1 MGIIDNIK
9 NDAQKNG
16 SKVQSTEATKLETI
30 FNKMFYLDK
39 NIEEETAFVKQVM
52 TRGLESQERK
62 GLHAS
67 AMIGAENQFCPRQQV
82 LSLVYKQL
90 QGEQLP
96 VGLMRIFEEGNAIH
110 EKWQRLLIRAGYAK
124 AKTLDRTRF
133 DNDYMISYTPDI
145 VCRIPEFYDGAMVGE
160 IKSVNPF
167 QFKKMTSHPSAHKQ
181 LQFYMYLCQ
190 KAAKEKGTWNGKDYM
205 KGFVLCDDK
214 GAQDF
219 KLFIYEYEPETV
231 APFIDR
237 CDNVKHHYEEF
248 IENGNLVKRRKD
260 CTSCDCKF
268 AEKCPMRDACWNIGM
283 GRVRLDKCKKE

>member
-1 MGIIDNIK
+1 MGVIDNIK
-9 NDAQKNG
+9 KEAQGNG
-16 SKVQSTEATKLETI
+16 SKIQTTEAAKLERI

-39 NIEEETAFVKQVM
+39 DIEEEVAFIRQVM

-67 AMIGAENQFCPRQQV
+67 AMIASDSQFCVRQQV
-82 LSLVYKQL
+82 LSLAYKQL

-133 DNDYMISYTPDI
+133 DNEYMISYTPDI
-145 VCRIPEFYDGAMVGE
+145 VCKIPEFYDGAMVGE

-190 KAAKEKGTWNGKDYM
+190 KAAKEKGKWNGKDYM

-219 KLFIYEYEPETV
+219 KLFIYDYEPETV
-231 APFIDR
+231 APFIQR
-237 CDNVKHHYEEF
+237 CEEVKYYYERM
-248 IENGNLVKRRKD
+248 IEESKLVKRRKG
-260 CTSCDCKF
+260 CDSTNCKF
-268 AEKCPMRDACWNIGM
+268 AEKCAMKDACWNVGM
-283 GRVRLDKCKKE
+283 GKVKL

>member
-1 MGIIDNIK
+1 MGIIENIK

-16 SKVQSTEATKLETI
+16 SKVQSTESAKLETI
-30 FNKMFYLDK
+30 LNRMFYLDK
-39 NIEEETAFVKQVM
+39 DIDEEVAFVKQVM

-67 AMIGAENQFCPRQQV
+67 AMIVSDNQFCVRQQV
-82 LSLVYKQL
+82 LSLAYKQL
-90 QGEQLP
+90 QGEQNP

-133 DNDYMISYTPDI
+133 DNDFMISYTPDI

-160 IKSVNPF
+160 IKSVNTF

-214 GAQDF
+214 NTQDF
-219 KLFIYEYEPETV
+219 KVFVYDYEPETV
-231 APFIDR
+231 APFIARGED
-237 CDNVKHHYEEF
+237 VKYHYERL
-248 IENGNLVKRRKD
+248 IEENKIVNKRKE
-260 CTSCDCKF
+260 CNSYNCKF
-268 AEKCPMRDACWNIGM
+268 AEKCAMKDACYNTGIG
-283 GRVRLDKCKKE
+283 RIEL

>member
-1 MGIIDNIK
+1 MGIINNIK
-9 NDAQKNG
+9 KDALRNG
-16 SKVQSTEATKLETI
+16 SKVQTSEAAKLEGI
-30 FNKMFYLDK
+30 LNKMFYLEK
-39 NIEEETAFVKQVM
+39 NIEEETEFVKQVM
-52 TRGLESQERK
+52 TRGLESQERV

-67 AMIGAENQFCPRQQV
+67 AMIVSDNQFCVRQQV
-82 LSLVYKQL
+82 LSLCYKQL
-90 QGEQLP
+90 QGQQISI
-96 VGLMRIFEEGNAIH
+96 GLKRIFEEGNAIH
-110 EKWQRLLIRAGYAK
+110 EKWQRMFIRAGYAK

-219 KLFIYEYEPETV
+219 KLFIYDY
-231 APFIDR
+231 
-237 CDNVKHHYEEF
+237 
-248 IENGNLVKRRKD
+248 
-260 CTSCDCKF
+260 
-268 AEKCPMRDACWNIGM
+268 
-283 GRVRLDKCKKE
+283 

>member
-16 SKVQSTEATKLETI
+16 SKVQSTEAAKLEVI

-39 NIEEETAFVKQVM
+39 NIDEEVAFVKQVM

-67 AMIGAENQFCPRQQV
+67 AMITAESQFCVRQQV
-82 LSLVYKQL
+82 LSLEYKQL

-133 DNDYMISYTPDI
+133 DKDYLISYTPDI
-145 VCRIPEFYDGAMVGE
+145 VCRIPEFYDGVMVGE

-190 KAAKEKGTWNGKDYM
+190 KAVKEKGTWNGKDYM

-219 KLFIYEYEPETV
+219 KLFIYDYEPETV
-231 APFIDR
+231 APFIER
-237 CDNVKHHYEEF
+237 CEEVKYYHDKLLNEGK
-248 IENGNLVKRRKD
+248 IIARKKE
-260 CTSCDCKF
+260 CNSKTCKF
-268 AEKCPMRDACWNIGM
+268 AENCAMRDACYNTGM
-283 GRVRLDKCKKE
+283 GRIKLD